1 MPPGSPTPR
10 VWRMFSSWL
19 RLRRRLWRWRRAA
32 TPKALKAE
40 APLRSQLFNVE
51 QMELHGMALAR
62 AHRVHDQPGPERL
75 LGRLHDNEGL
85 LDDACSLL
93 VRMVQDDMRITPA
106 GEWLLDNSYLLEEQ
120 IHTAR
125 RHLPKGYSRQLP
137 SLSLGPSA
145 GLPRVYDLSMEA
157 IAHGDGRIDT
167 ETITRFIAAYQSITP
182 LKLGELWAIPIMLR
196 LALIENLRRM
206 AVRVMRD
213 GVDHRLA
220 SEWSARLN
228 LTAAESPKDVVL
240 VIADMAR
247 SNPPL
252 SGAFVSELT
261 RGLQGRGGTVS
272 MPTTWVEQWAAAGG
286 QRIEELVHL
295 ESQQQAADQVS
306 VSNSIA
312 SLRFL
317 ANMDWRDFVED
328 MSVVEH
334 TLREDPAGTY
344 ALMDFATRDGYR
356 HVVEKIARL
365 SGASEQQVAGI
376 ALSLAQAG
384 MAQAGVTQAGT
395 SAASAHPAHIGY
407 YLVDDGVAQTQAAV
421 AASGQARQPARLW
434 PRRIPLPGYLA
445 PILIVTALFTWGLL
459 STGAFPFPQA
469 AWLWLTVAL
478 AVLAFSELGIVLVNW
493 AATLLVAPRPLPRM
507 DFSRGIPADARSL
520 VVVPSMLSSAEGIDA
535 LVEGLE
541 VRFLANRDRHLH
553 FALLTDFLDAD
564 QPTLATDEALLAR
577 AARQM
582 ELLNTRYAPESGDLF
597 FLLHRPRTWNA
608 SERRWMGH
616 ERKRGKLAAL
626 NRLLRSGA
634 RHNAAADDFL
644 LTTGKLAV
652 LQQVRYVI
660 TLDTDTQLPRD
671 AAREFVGTLAHPLN
685 QARFDPLQRR
695 VIRGYGI
702 LQPSVGTSLSARRG
716 SRYARMFGSEP
727 GIDPYTRTVSDV
739 YQDLF
744 GEGSFVGKGIYDVD
758 AFEHALAG
766 RFPDNRILS
775 HDLLEGCYA
784 RAGLV
789 SDVRLFEEYPSR
801 YAADMKRRY
810 RWIRGDWQLLP
821 WLLPWVPRGGD
832 KRGHERNPLSWL
844 SRGKL
849 LDNLRRSLVPAAAT
863 TLLLLGWLFSPN
875 PLAWTAWLLC
885 LWWLPVMVPA
895 LRELFAAPLDV
906 PLETHLLQTGK
917 SALRQLLRAAVTL
930 ACLPYEAS
938 ISLAAIARTLWRL
951 LVSRRH
957 LLQWNPSSEIE
968 RSLGSGVG
976 AELRGMLASPLFA
989 LAATAVLAILRPSS
1003 LWVAAPLLALW
1014 FVAPAIMAWL
1024 GRPPAYRGADL
1035 SVQQQA
1041 FLGRLARRTWAFF
1054 ETWVRAEDHWLPPD
1068 NVQEHP
1074 SLVVARRTS
1083 PTNIGLSLLANL
1095 SAYDFGYLQVA
1106 GVMERTRLV
1115 FATLELLPR
1124 HRGHFYNWYDT
1135 QTLQALPPAYI
1146 STVDSGNLAG
1156 HLLTLRQGLLALI
1169 DAPVLAPTTFQGI
1182 ADTLGVLEE
1191 ACAALPTD
1199 RNESAQNASMQIVP
1213 QQAVQQVVAQLRSL
1227 LTPALVQAPQS
1238 VSAARLLLQQV
1249 LTGADSIAALWP
1261 DAGAEDAGPHW
1272 PALLASG
1279 CQAALQDLQHLFPAT
1294 TLLGHPGE
1302 EVGLPH
1308 VPTLRELSEHPVH
1321 HGSQARARERIHQLE
1336 RLAHVAGQFSLMDY
1350 SFLYDSARHLLA
1362 IGYNLDE
1369 HRLDAGYYDLLASEA
1384 RLCSFVAIAQGQLPQ
1399 ESWFALGRLLTEV
1412 NGDATLLS
1420 WSGSMFEYLMPQL
1433 VMPNY
1438 PDTLLEQTS
1447 RHAVDA
1453 QIAYGAQRDVPW
1465 GVSESGYN
1473 TVDAR
1478 MNYQYRAFGVPGLGL
1493 KRGLGQDLVIAPY
1506 ASMMA
1511 LMVAPEA
1518 ACENLQQLSALGFT
1532 GHYGLYEAI
1541 DYTPGRVPH
1550 GQTHAVVRSFMAH
1563 HQGMGLLSLDYVL
1576 QQQPMQRRFVADA
1589 EFQATLL
1596 LLQERIPHAGV
1607 FHPHEAETLGTG
1619 PAQTEADTPLRIF
1632 REPNNA
1638 RPAVQ
1643 LLSNGRY
1650 HGLLTSAGGG
1660 YSRQRDMAVTR
1671 WREDGTRDHWGNF
1684 CYLRDA
1690 DSGDYWSAALQPT
1703 CVPVEQYEAIFSDA
1717 KAEFR
1722 GRKLGYETHLEIAI
1736 SAEDDIE
1743 LRRLRVTNRS
1753 RRMRTIEVTTYAEV
1767 VLAPA
1772 IADELHPA
1780 FSNLFV
1786 QSQIVRNKQAVLC
1799 TRRPRAHDEVPPW
1812 MFHLVAVHDADINS
1826 ISYETDRARFL
1837 GRGNTP
1843 RNPRALSHDDAL
1855 SDTEGSV
1862 LDPIVAIRCRIRLA
1876 PGQTAM
1882 IDMVYGVGLD
1892 RDACLGLVDK
1902 YRDRRLAD
1910 RVFDLAWTH
1919 SQVVRRQIN
1928 ASQADAQLY
1937 ERLASLM
1944 VFAHPLLRA
1953 GQDVLLQNQRGQSG
1967 LWGHAISGDLP
1978 IVLLQIADADNIEL
1992 VRQMVQAHAY
2002 WRLKGLR
2009 ADLVIWNESQAGY
2022 RQQLQDQILGMVSI
2036 DPEANVLDRPGG
2048 IFVRPAQHISQEDRI
2063 LLQSVARVIVSDQ
2076 QGTLAAQVGRHVAPE
2091 RTIAALVP
2099 TTLVPSE
2106 PLQQRN
2112 DDDAE
2117 APDGLPPSRAALQA
2131 DGHDGPTLVGALGE
2145 SMPEPQREDDAWP
2158 FDAVAEAFV
2167 HDNGTGAFSADG
2179 REYVIVSRE
2188 GAPTPAPWSN
2198 VMANARLGTVVSE
2211 STPGYTW
2218 FENAHEFRLTPW
2230 HNDPV
2235 ADSGGEAFYLRDE
2248 DSGHVWSPMPLPCRG
2263 RGAYRTRHGFGY
2275 SVYEHIE
2282 DGIASELWI
2291 YVAVEDAVKFSV
2303 LRLRNLSGRP
2313 RRLSATGYVEWVLG
2327 DLRVKSQMHIVSE
2340 LDADSGLLTAR
2351 NPYNTEFNGR
2361 VAFFDTDASG
2371 CTYTADR
2378 TEFIGRNGSLADPAA
2393 LHRERLSGRV
2403 GVGMDPCAAIQ
2414 VPVALADGQSLET
2427 VFRLGIGKDHP
2438 DALQLALRVRG
2449 AERAHDALDSIRIH
2463 WRERLSTVQ
2472 VKTPDSSVDALVN
2485 GWLLYQTLA
2494 CRYVARS
2501 GYYQS
2506 GGAFGFRDQL
2516 QDTMATVHAQP
2527 ALTREHLLLCAAHQ
2541 FPQGDVLHWWHPP
2554 QGRGVRTRC
2563 SDDYL
2568 WLPLAAC
2575 RYIAVTG
2582 DLGVLDEPVRFIEGR
2597 LVNPDEESYY
2607 DMPVASYLQKPFYQH
2622 CVIALQR
2629 GCSLLGESGLP
2640 LIGTGDWND
2649 GMNRVGEGG
2658 RGESVWLGF
2667 FLYDALQR
2675 FIDVAQ
2681 ARGDTVFA
2689 SYCREQSQ
2697 QLRSHLETHA
2707 WDGRWYRRA
2716 WFDDGTPL
2724 GSTQSDEC
2732 RIDSISQSWSVLS
2745 GAADPIRATQAMA
2758 SLDQYLV
2765 KRDAGLIQ
2773 LLDPPF
2779 DRTPKDP
2786 GYIRGYVPGVR
2797 ENGGQYT
2804 HAAVWAA
2811 MAFAAQGDTR
2821 RAWELA
2827 GMINPIHHA
2836 QDADAVAIYKV
2847 EPYVL
2852 AADVYGVA
2860 PHVGRGGW
2868 TWYTGSAGWM
2878 YRLLTESLL
2887 GLHREGAMLSLKPCL
2902 PADWDGYELQ
2912 YRHGGS
2918 RYVIQ
2923 VTQHDDGPAQLQLDG
2938 VEQAGFAFPLV
2949 DDGAW
2954 HTVDA
2959 QWPRDRT

>member
-1 MPPGSPTPR
+1 
-10 VWRMFSSWL
+10 
-19 RLRRRLWRWRRAA
+19 
-32 TPKALKAE
+32 
-40 APLRSQLFNVE
+40 
-51 QMELHGMALAR
+51 MELHGRMLAR
-62 AHRVHDQPGPERL
+62 SHRLHARPGPERL
-75 LGRLHDNEGL
+75 LDRLAENEGL
-85 LDDACSLL
+85 LDDVCTLL
-93 VRMVQDDMRITPA
+93 TRMVQDEIRITPA
-106 GEWLLDNSYLLEEQ
+106 GEWLLDNYYLVEEQ
-120 IHTAR
+120 IQTSR

-137 SLSLGPSA
+137 SLSQGPSA
-145 GLPRVYDLSMEA
+145 GLPRVYDLSLEA
-157 IAHGDGRIDT
+157 IAHGDGRIDA
-167 ETITRFIAAYQSITP
+167 ETLGRFVAAYQSIAP

-196 LALIENLRRM
+196 LALIDNLRRM

-213 GVDHRLA
+213 GADHRLA
-220 SEWSARLN
+220 NEWAGLLN
-228 LTAAESPKDVVL
+228 KTAAESPKNVVL

-247 SNPPL
+247 SQPPL

-261 RGLQGRGGTVS
+261 RGLQGRGGVFS
-272 MPTTWVEQWAAAGG
+272 MPITWLEQWTADGG
-286 QRIEELVHL
+286 HRIEELVHL

-306 VSNSIA
+306 ISNSIG

-317 ANMDWRDFVED
+317 ANMDWREFVED
-328 MSVVEH
+328 MSVVERS
-334 TLREDPAGTY
+334 LRQDPARTY
-344 ALMDFATRDGYR
+344 ASMDFSTRDSYR

-365 SGASEQQVAGI
+365 GGASEQDVADTV
-376 ALSLAQAG
+376 LRLAR
-384 MAQAGVTQAGT
+384 
-395 SAASAHPAHIGY
+395 AAADANPQGHEAHVGF
-407 YLVDDGVAQTQAAV
+407 YLVDDGVTQTRAAM
-421 AASGQARQPARLW
+421 AASPQSRPVRLR
-434 PRRIPLPGYLA
+434 PHRIPLLAYLV
-445 PILIVTALFTWGLL
+445 PIAAIIGLFTWGLL
-459 STGAFPFPQA
+459 A
-469 AWLWLTVAL
+469 AGMPVHGLPLWLLAAL
-478 AVLAFSELGIVLVNW
+478 AILAFSELGIALVNW
-493 AATLLVAPRPLPRM
+493 AATLLVPPRPLPRM
-507 DFSRGIPADARSL
+507 DFSRGIPAESRTL
-520 VVVPSMLSSAEGIDA
+520 VVVPSMLGSADGVDS

-564 QPTLATDEALLAR
+564 QASLPTDEALLAR
-577 AARQM
+577 AARQIDR
-582 ELLNTRYAPESGDLF
+582 LNSRYAPESGDLF
-597 FLLHRPRTWNA
+597 FLFHRPRQWNER
-608 SERRWMGH
+608 ERRWMGY

-626 NRLLRSGA
+626 NRLLRGGSKE
-634 RHNAAADDFL
+634 DFL
-644 LTTGKLAV
+644 QVTGKTGALA
-652 LQQVRYVI
+652 QVRYVI
-660 TLDTDTQLPRD
+660 TLDTDTRLPRD

-685 QARFDPLQRR
+685 HARFDARHRR
-695 VIRGYGI
+695 VVRGYGI
-702 LQPSVGTSLSARRG
+702 LQPSVGTSLGGRQS
-716 SRYARMFGSEP
+716 SPYARMFGSEP

-758 AFEHALAG
+758 AFEYALAD

-789 SDVRLFEEYPSR
+789 SDVRLFEDYPTR
-801 YAADMKRRY
+801 YAADVKRRY

-821 WLLPWVPRGGD
+821 WLLPWVPRRDGS
-832 KRGHERNPLSWL
+832 HERNPLSWL

-849 LDNLRRSLVPAAAT
+849 LDNLRRSLVPAAT
-863 TLLLLGWLFSPN
+863 TALLVLGWMFSPQ
-875 PLAWTAWLLC
+875 PLAWTAWLLS
-885 LWWLPVMVPA
+885 LWLLPIVVPA
-895 LRELFAAPLDV
+895 LRDVFAIPV
-906 PLETHLLQTGK
+906 GMPLETHLVQVGK
-917 SALRQLLRAAVTL
+917 STLRQLLRALVNL
-930 ACLPYEAS
+930 ACLPYEAFMA
-938 ISLAAIARTLWRL
+938 LGAIARTLWRL

-957 LLQWNPSSEIE
+957 LLQWNPSSEVE
-968 RSLGSGVG
+968 RGLGSGIG
-976 AELRGMLASPLFA
+976 AELRSMAPAPLFA
-989 LAATAVLAILRPSS
+989 VAVAVSLASIRPLS
-1003 LWVAAPLLALW
+1003 LWAAAPLLALW
-1014 FVAPAIMAWL
+1014 LMSPAIMAWL
-1024 GRPPAYRGADL
+1024 GRPTLHRGANL
-1035 SVQQQA
+1035 SAGQLA

-1054 ETWVRAEDHWLPPD
+1054 ETYVRAEDHWLPPD
-1068 NVQEHP
+1068 NIQEHP
-1074 SLVVARRTS
+1074 ALVVARRTS

-1095 SAYDFGYLQVA
+1095 SAYDFGYLQA
-1106 GVMERTRLV
+1106 GGVMERTRLA
-1115 FATLELLPR
+1115 FATLETLPR

-1135 QTLQALPPAYI
+1135 ETLQPLPPHYI

-1156 HLLTLRQGLLALI
+1156 HLLTLRQGLLALA
-1169 DAPVLAPTTFQGI
+1169 DAPVLAPRTFDGL

-1191 ACAALPTD
+1191 ARQAARPDGDALARALVDFRAALAMAL
-1199 RNESAQNASMQIVP
+1199 AQP
-1213 QQAVQQVVAQLRSL
+1213 
-1227 LTPALVQAPQS
+1227 PATVRDAE
-1238 VSAARLLLQQV
+1238 RV
-1249 LTGADSIAALWP
+1249 LTQLMAHADEIATAWP
-1261 DAGAEDAGPHW
+1261 ATVPEDADVPHW
-1272 PALLASG
+1272 PTALAEA
-1279 CQAALQDLQHLFPAT
+1279 CQSAHAELVFFVPDLLSQDARTGAAE
-1294 TLLGHPGE
+1294 GE
-1302 EVGLPH
+1302 PI
-1308 VPTLRELSEHPVH
+1308 PTLRELQERSASPL
-1321 HGSQARARERIHQLE
+1321 ARKRARERIHQLE
-1336 RLAHVAGQFSLMDY
+1336 RLAHIAGQFSLMDY
-1350 SFLYDSARHLLA
+1350 EFLYDRARRLLA

-1433 VMPNY
+1433 VMPSY
-1438 PDTLLEQTS
+1438 RDTLLDQTS
-1447 RHAVDA
+1447 RHAVEA
-1453 QIAYGAQRDVPW
+1453 QIMHGAHHDVPW
-1465 GVSESGYN
+1465 GISESGYN

-1493 KRGLGQDLVIAPY
+1493 KRGLGQDLVVAPY

-1518 ACENLQQLSALGFT
+1518 ACQNLQRLTALGFD
-1532 GHYGLYEAI
+1532 GHFGLYEAI
-1541 DYTPGRVPH
+1541 DYTPTRVPP
-1550 GQTHAVVRSFMAH
+1550 GQECVVVRSFMAH
-1563 HQGMGLLSLDYVL
+1563 HQGMGLLSLDHL
-1576 QQQPMQRRFVADA
+1576 LRQQPMQQRFVADA

-1596 LLQERIPHAGV
+1596 LLQERIPHTGV
-1607 FHPHEAETLGTG
+1607 FHPHEAEALGTRAT
-1619 PAQTEADTPLRIF
+1619 PAETETQLRIF
-1632 REPNNA
+1632 REPDTS

-1650 HGLLTSAGGG
+1650 HGLLTNAGGG
-1660 YSRQRDMAVTR
+1660 YARQRDMAITR
-1671 WREDGTRDHWGNF
+1671 WREDGTRDHWGSF
-1684 CYLRDA
+1684 CYLRDVE
-1690 DSGDYWSAALQPT
+1690 SGEFWSTSLQPT

-1722 GRKLGYETHLEIAI
+1722 GRKRGYESHLEIAI

-1743 LRRLRVTNRS
+1743 LRRLRLSNRG
-1753 RRMRTIEVTTYAEV
+1753 RRTRTIEITTYAEV

-1786 QSQIVRNKQAVLC
+1786 QSEIVREKQALLC

-1812 MFHLVAVHDADINS
+1812 MFHLIAVHDADIGA

-1843 RNPRALSHDDAL
+1843 RAPHALSAQEVL
-1855 SDTEGSV
+1855 SDSEGSV
-1862 LDPIVAIRCRIRLA
+1862 LDPIVAIRCRIELA
-1876 PGQTAM
+1876 PEQTAM
-1882 IDMVYGVGLD
+1882 IDMVQGVGVD
-1892 RDACLGLVDK
+1892 RDACMELVDK

-1937 ERLASLM
+1937 ERLAGLI
-1944 VFAHPLLRA
+1944 VYAHPLLRA
-1953 GQDVLLQNQRGQSG
+1953 DPEVLLQNQRGQSG

-1992 VRQMVQAHAY
+1992 VRKMVQAHAY

-2022 RQQLQDQILGMVSI
+2022 RQQLQDQILEMVST

-2048 IFVRPAQHISQEDRI
+2048 IFVRPGHQMSQEDRI
-2063 LLQSVARVIVSDQ
+2063 LLQSVARVIISDQ
-2076 QGTLAAQVGRHVAPE
+2076 QGTLAAQVGRHEPAE
-2091 RTIAALVP
+2091 RTIP
-2099 TTLVPSE
+2099 
-2106 PLQQRN
+2106 PLLAEGPLEEQR
-2112 DDDAE
+2112 DMAE
-2117 APDGLPPSRAALQA
+2117 ADASTGLPPSA
-2131 DGHDGPTLVGALGE
+2131 DTEEA
-2145 SMPEPQREDDAWP
+2145 DDTWP
-2158 FDAVAEAFV
+2158 FETVASEFLY
-2167 HDNGTGAFSADG
+2167 DNGTGAFSADG
-2179 REYVIVSRE
+2179 REYVIITRE
-2188 GAPTPAPWSN
+2188 GVPTPAPWSN
-2198 VMANARLGTVVSE
+2198 VLANEKLGTVVSE
-2211 STPGYTW
+2211 SMAGYTW

-2248 DSGHVWSPMPLPCRG
+2248 DTGHVWSPMPLPCRG
-2263 RGAYRTRHGFGY
+2263 HGAYRTRHGFGY
-2275 SVYEHIE
+2275 SVYEHME

-2303 LRLRNLSGRP
+2303 LKVRNLSGRA

-2340 LDADSGLLTAR
+2340 LDADSGVLTAR

-2371 CTYTADR
+2371 CSYTSDR
-2378 TEFIGRNGSLADPAA
+2378 TEFLGRNGSLGDPAG
-2393 LHRERLSGRV
+2393 LRRERLSGRL
-2403 GVGMDPCAAIQ
+2403 GVGLDPCAAIQ
-2414 VPVALADGQSLET
+2414 VPLALLDGQASET
-2427 VFRLGIGKDHP
+2427 VFRLGMGRDRSE
-2438 DALQLALRVRG
+2438 ALRLAVKVQG
-2449 AERAHDALDSIRIH
+2449 VDRAHDALDALRVH
-2463 WRERLSTVQ
+2463 WRELLTTVQ
-2472 VKTPDSSVDALVN
+2472 VETPDPGVDALVN
-2485 GWLLYQTLA
+2485 GWLMYQTLA

-2516 QDTMATVHAQP
+2516 QDTMATIHAKP

-2575 RYIAVTG
+2575 RYLQVTG
-2582 DLGVLDEPVRFIEGR
+2582 DTGVLDEQVRFIDGR
-2597 LVNPDEESYY
+2597 PVNPDEESYY
-2607 DMPVASYLQKPFYQH
+2607 DMPAASYVQQSFYQH
-2622 CVIALQR
+2622 CVLALQR
-2629 GCSLLGESGLP
+2629 GCSLLGERGLP

-2649 GMNRVGEGG
+2649 GMNRVGEAG

-2667 FLYDALQR
+2667 FLFDVLRR
-2675 FIDVAQ
+2675 FADVAQ
-2681 ARGDTVFA
+2681 ARGDDAFA
-2689 SYCREQSQ
+2689 TYCTEQAQ
-2697 QLRSHLETHA
+2697 RLRGNLETHA
-2707 WDGRWYRRA
+2707 WDGQWYRRA

-2724 GSTQSDEC
+2724 GSAQSDEC

-2745 GAADPIRATQAMA
+2745 GAADPARARQAMA
-2758 SLDQYLV
+2758 SLDRHLV
-2765 KRDAGLIQ
+2765 RREAGLIQ

-2779 DRTPKDP
+2779 DKTAKDP

-2811 MAFAAQGDTR
+2811 MAFAHQGDAA

-2827 GMINPIHHA
+2827 RMINPIHHSL
-2836 QDADAVAIYKV
+2836 DARAAAIYKV

-2887 GLHREGAMLSLKPCL
+2887 GLQRTGDRLSLKPCL
-2902 PADWDGYELQ
+2902 PAEWPDYRLR
-2912 YRHGGS
+2912 YRHGTS
-2918 RYVIQ
+2918 VYTIQ
-2923 VTQHDDGPAQLQLDG
+2923 VKQSDAGPALLRLDG
-2938 VEQAGFAFPLV
+2938 VEQPGFEFPLV
-2949 DDGAW
+2949 DDGAV
-2954 HTVDA
+2954 HHVEA
-2959 QWPRDRT
+2959 HWPRPGHEHDAGAA